1 VPTGLGVL
9 CCGLLLLG
17 QDSLWQLAQSR
28 RLFEL
33 RQAAQEQDLFYQG
46 IVAARFGHEEAGI
59 EQLRRFLQT
68 NPDPEKERRAHEE
81 LAAALV
87 RTGHF
92 GDAVSEYRE
101 VLRVTLAGYPDRREI
116 EDKLFTCEALRDVPP
131 QSVEF
136 GNEAPV
142 KTQFAGF
149 FSIPLRVNGKPTQWA
164 IDTGAELSV
173 VTETEAKKLG
183 LSIQKGLIYANGST
197 GKRNPVRTAVARDLE
212 LGGAR
217 FRNVAFVVIPDK
229 GLPRGAPHGF
239 IGLPVLRGLGRV
251 SISAKV
257 GLQFQPHAPIP
268 SGEPNLFFEQLTPI
282 VELKHGGRSLQMA
295 VDSGANQTSLYSSF
309 LTAFSAAEASSI
321 RKKKVGSTGLGET
334 ITQIAETIPSL
345 TIELP
350 GREVILTN
358 VPFRDHRPA
367 DLQFE
372 DGVIGLDV
380 LSAGFAIDFRSMQ
393 LVLDAPLP

>member
-1 VPTGLGVL
+1 M
-9 CCGLLLLG
+9 
-17 QDSLWQLAQSR
+17 
-28 RLFEL
+28 FEL
-33 RQAAQEQDLFYQG
+33 RQAAQEQDLFYDG
-46 IVAARFGHEEAGI
+46 IVAARFGHEKAGI

-87 RTGHF
+87 RTGHL
-92 GDAVSEYRE
+92 GDAVSEYWE
-101 VLRVTLAGYPDRREI
+101 VLRLTPRPETRNRREI

-136 GNEAPV
+136 GDDAPV

-149 FSIPLRVNGKPTQWA
+149 FLIPLRVNGKPTQWA

-183 LSIQKGLIYANGST
+183 LSIQEGLIYANGST

-212 LGGAR
+212 LGSAR

-229 GLPRGAPHGF
+229 EFPRGAPHGF
-239 IGLPVLRGLGRV
+239 VGLPVLRGLERV

-282 VELKHGGRSLQMA
+282 VELKHRGRSLQMA
-295 VDSGANQTSLYSSF
+295 VDSGANQTTLYSSF
-309 LTAFSAAEASSI
+309 HTAFSAAEASSI

-334 ITQIAETIPSL
+334 ITQMAETIPRL
-345 TIELP
+345 TIQLP
-350 GREVILTN
+350 GREAILTN